1 MALPLRRLSAVLG
14 IEASPASR
22 LHAFVLGQGASAV
35 GLVVDRI
42 IGQREVVVRSV
53 VDPLIRVDG
62 VAGATDL
69 GDGRVVLIL
78 DAAAIAR
85 GVRQPATPIHLAP
98 A

>member
-1 MALPLRRLSAVLG
+1 LG
-14 IEASPASR
+14 LESTPKSR
-22 LHAFVLGQGASAV
+22 LHAFVIGTGAAAV

-42 IGQREVVVRSV
+42 VGQREIVVRST
-53 VDPLIRVDG
+53 VDPLLRVEG

-85 GVRQPATPIHLAP
+85 LVRQRGVSSAQAATA
-98 A
+98 